1 MSSEAGKMVNDETHT
16 QIFITLALSFNKYVW
31 FIVCCFLFLLYAG
44 AVDAYASASAAACAK
59 GHRAAPLSAALTQ
72 TLLSVYLAVPATC
85 TLDYYLYIFIPP
97 QLGNVLHE
105 ELHHRLLEPYLRGS
119 R

>member
-1 MSSEAGKMVNDETHT
+1 MVNDETHT

-44 AVDAYASASAAACAK
+44 AVDAYASACAK

-85 TLDYYLYIFIPP
+85 TLDYTIYIYSASAGKFITRGATPP
-97 QLGNVLHE
+97 TT
-105 ELHHRLLEPYLRGS
+105 
-119 R
+119 

>member
-1 MSSEAGKMVNDETHT
+1 MVNDETHT

-44 AVDAYASASAAACAK
+44 AVDAYASAATAACAK

-85 TLDYYLYIFIPP
+85 TLDYTIYLYSSSAGKCITRGATPP
-97 QLGNVLHE
+97 QQ
-105 ELHHRLLEPYLRGS
+105 PPS
-119 R
+119 TTT